1 MKPILKRN
9 GKLTVGKS
17 SIITSGQLYIVS
29 AVLIPDTKVEYTLE
43 VSYGGKVILKRFK
56 KPKIIRKVSHDKLGK
71 IIIISPK
78 LIPGDVVDYTIE
90 INELN
95 KKKDK

>member
-1 MKPILKRN
+1 MKTILNRT
-9 GKLTVGKS
+9 GQLTVGKS

-29 AVLIPDTKVEYTLE
+29 KMLIPNTKVEYTLE
-43 VSYGGKVILKRFK
+43 VSYGGKVILKREK
-56 KPKIIRKVSHDKLGK
+56 KLKTIRKVSHDKLGK

-95 KKKDK
+95 KNKDK